1 MQEYK
6 IYFQLGKYLT
16 ILNGQIKIRTLN
28 EKDIIQAVNKV
39 DQSIETIKNHYIGD
53 SNRLLID
60 EWMYLVKALKHFFE
74 IRKSVDPK
82 IEKKPDL
89 DKWLICEILKI
100 NNYLNEL
107 KNGTI

>member
-1 MQEYK
+1 MEEKK

-16 ILNGQIKIRTLN
+16 ILDDQIKIITLN

-39 DQSIETIKNHYIGD
+39 DQSIETIKNHYVRE
-53 SNRLLID
+53 SNRLLIY

-74 IRKSVDPK
+74 IRRNVDPK

-89 DKWLICEILKI
+89 DQWLICEILKI